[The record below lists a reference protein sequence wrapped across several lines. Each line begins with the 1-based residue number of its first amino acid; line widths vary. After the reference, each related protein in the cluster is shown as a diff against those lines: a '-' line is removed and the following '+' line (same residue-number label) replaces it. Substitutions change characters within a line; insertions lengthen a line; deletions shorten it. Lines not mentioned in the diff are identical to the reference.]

1 MLESNSIYKPKV
13 LAVDDE
19 EFNLDIIQEY
29 LTDAGF
35 DVITAIDGWNA
46 LKNIAAH
53 DDIAVIVLDRMMP
66 VMSGIDILKNI
77 KANPRYKDIP
87 VVMQT
92 AAAEKEQIQEGID
105 LGVYYY
111 LAKPYKE
118 DLLVSIVKSAYTE
131 ALNIQAIKD
140 ENTLSSDLS
149 SLFKGGTF
157 RFKNLPQSNSLAA
170 FLAKS
175 FPDIEQAFSCISVLL
190 DNAIF
195 GNLGIS
201 DKEQTELL
209 VAGKL
214 QETIAQKLK
223 QESFR
228 HKYAKVYMEKTA
240 DSIVL
245 RITDQGQGFDWE
257 KHLQVTAEKT
267 AVTNVIG
274 LARAKSFFTNIDY
287 TENGSEV
294 TCTKLIN
301 CA

>member
-1 MLESNSIYKPKV
+1 MLESNPMYKPKV

-118 DLLVSIVKSAYTE
+118 ELLVSIVKSAYAE
-131 ALNIQAIKD
+131 ALNIQAMKD

-170 FLAKS
+170 FLAQG
-175 FPDIEQAFSCISVLL
+175 FPDMERAFSCISVLL

-201 DKEQTELL
+201 DQEQTELL

-214 QETIAQKLK
+214 QETVAQKLK
-223 QESFR
+223 QEPFK
-228 HKYAKVYMEKTA
+228 HKYAKAYVEKTPECL
-240 DSIVL
+240 VL
-245 RITDQGQGFDWE
+245 RITDQGKGFDWE
-257 KHLQVTAEKT
+257 KHLQITAEKT

-274 LARAKSFFTNIDY
+274 LARAKSFFTTIEY
-287 TENGSEV
+287 TQNGSEV